1 MATKT
6 VKKVDLAPGQFY
18 EFTATLPEGSPSG
31 LVFDA
36 FDQHFTLE
44 PGDSLNLIVTA
55 VGRPLPQSVALPVPH
70 LERNA
75 A

>member
-6 VKKVDLAPGQFY
+6 TKKVDLAPGQFY
-18 EFTATLPEGSPSG
+18 EFTVTLPAASTSG

-36 FDQHFTLE
+36 FDQHFTLA

-55 VGRPLPQSVALPVPH
+55 TGRPLPKSVALPVPPE
-70 LERNA
+70 ERKVA
-75 A
+75 